1 MATPLK
7 PKPKGFYENYDFRK
21 INDQLLKR
29 SGYDVKSYSTNI
41 PEINKSDKLSD
52 KMKVLIEKSNLS
64 YPDWGWKDPRTC
76 LTAMHWA
83 NAIEELDLGME
94 LKIIFYGSKSF
105 IRISF
110 FKKTK

>member
-1 MATPLK
+1 MLNHILQI
-7 PKPKGFYENYDFRK
+7 F
-21 INDQLLKR
+21 Q
-29 SGYDVKSYSTNI
+29 
-41 PEINKSDKLSD
+41 INKSDKLSH

-64 YPDWGWKDPRTC
+64 YPYWGWKDPRTC

-83 NAIEELDLGME
+83 QCYRGTRSWYGTKNNL
-94 LKIIFYGSKSF
+94 YGSKSF